1 MGNPPSHL
9 DFRHTCPTCNR
20 PVRHGDKF
28 CEVCGTKIP
37 SLSTCSKCGT
47 QFIHPKKFCDLCGA
61 PFILEEIP
69 EPEADEL
76 PEAGLEKLP
85 EPDSD
90 KMPGPGEEELSEA
103 AEEELPEADVDET
116 DETYV
121 EEPPEAVADKV
132 PEPDEQEPPE
142 KVSQKTPRHYKDD
155 VQEPDTAELLE
166 QFGEEYSDDE
176 TLESLHKEKPASHI
190 QPTTKKPIT
199 VPASQGRELSK
210 PVDDALFLLDTKPP
224 PAKPPTNKI
233 IIIGGGIGL
242 IIILA
247 VIFFI
252 GLPLLTGTSI
262 FTTTSNPAPAET
274 TPIPTI
280 TTPAVKLTAASGALV
295 PQPTQTIPTDQK
307 IFFQVQKNP
316 ITSRILVI
324 FTGSAGAGS
333 ISSADVKVTHPD
345 GSISMGVILLL
356 KGVNEITLAGS
367 KEPDRVEII
376 AKMSTGET
384 YRVFDDLVPFIR

>member
-69 EPEADEL
+69 EPEADEI
-76 PEAGLEKLP
+76 PDAGLNELP
-85 EPDSD
+85 EPDSN
-90 KMPGPGEEELSEA
+90 EI
-103 AEEELPEADVDET
+103 PERDVDET
-116 DETYV
+116 EETYGEKIPESV
-121 EEPPEAVADKV
+121 ADEVSEPYEKEPPENASQKTPKHYNDDV
-132 PEPDEQEPPE
+132 PEPDT
-142 KVSQKTPRHYKDD
+142 V
-155 VQEPDTAELLE
+155 ELLE
-166 QFGEEYSDDE
+166 QFGDEYSDDE
-176 TLESLHKEKPASHI
+176 TLESLHKEKPASLI
-190 QPTTKKPIT
+190 QPKTKKPIT
-199 VPASQGRELSK
+199 VPTSQRREISK
-210 PVDDALFLLDTKPP
+210 PVDDALFLVDEGPT
-224 PAKPPTNKI
+224 PAKLSVNKI
-233 IIIGGGIGL
+233 WIVGGGIGL

-252 GLPLLTGTSI
+252 GQPLISGTGI
-262 FTTTSNPAPAET
+262 FNSTSNPVSAEM
-274 TPIPTI
+274 TPTATI
-280 TTPAVKLTAASGALV
+280 TTPAVKLTPASGALV

-316 ITSRILVI
+316 ITSKILVI

-333 ISSADVKVTHPD
+333 ISSADVKVTHAD
-345 GSISMGVILLL
+345 GSVTTGSILPL
-356 KGVNEITLAGS
+356 KGVSEITLAGS

>member
-1 MGNPPSHL
+1 MMKLLNPCTGKNPHL
-9 DFRHTCPTCNR
+9 
-20 PVRHGDKF
+20 
-28 CEVCGTKIP
+28 
-37 SLSTCSKCGT
+37 
-47 QFIHPKKFCDLCGA
+47 
-61 PFILEEIP
+61 
-69 EPEADEL
+69 
-76 PEAGLEKLP
+76 
-85 EPDSD
+85 
-90 KMPGPGEEELSEA
+90 M
-103 AEEELPEADVDET
+103 
-116 DETYV
+116 
-121 EEPPEAVADKV
+121 
-132 PEPDEQEPPE
+132 
-142 KVSQKTPRHYKDD
+142 
-155 VQEPDTAELLE
+155 
-166 QFGEEYSDDE
+166 
-176 TLESLHKEKPASHI
+176 I

-199 VPASQGRELSK
+199 VPASQRRELSK

-252 GLPLLTGTSI
+252 GLPLLTGTSV
-262 FTTTSNPAPAET
+262 FTTTSNPAPAEM

-316 ITSRILVI
+316 ITSKILVI

-333 ISSADVKVTHPD
+333 ISSADVKVTHAD
-345 GSISMGVILLL
+345 GSVTTGVILPL
-356 KGVNEITLAGS
+356 KGISEITLAGS